1 LLYLAAV
8 LALLPTILHRDDGVF
23 TYSLDDPYIH
33 LALAEN
39 LAHGHYGI
47 NPGEA
52 ASPSSSILW
61 PLLLAPF
68 AGNAWGMFVP
78 LAWNVLFC
86 SIAAWLLGRT
96 VDGWAR
102 RTERDGGT
110 WGWPAKLAV
119 AIGLMLV
126 ANLAGLTFVGM
137 EHGLQ
142 VLLAIVCAA
151 GMLEAFAARRIPAW
165 CLWAAVLGPMVR
177 YENFALVAAVGI
189 ALLGQRRWRAAAGV
203 VALSVLGPALFSI
216 FLVSHGLPALPSSM
230 LVKGRVYSLAG
241 SGAMSVLGNMYWG
254 EAGTVRE
261 YAWWGLLMVAI
272 LLGWLAAR
280 ERQRARR
287 WVLAGALL
295 AAALQ
300 LAVGRFNWFH
310 RYEVYAMVFAA
321 LIVAQALLES
331 TRLHWRSLAMALFVL
346 AWPYELALWDT
357 PTAAAN
363 VYQQQYQMH
372 RFVADFYHGN
382 VAVNDLGWVS
392 YRRPAGVYVLDLWGL
407 ASPEASRRVD
417 KDAEWLDAITRE
429 HGAGLA
435 IVYPDWYDEG
445 APDDWKPVAT
455 LCAESPRTSISR
467 PCVVFYCTAVGDAG
481 LLTAEMAAFART
493 LPAGVKITLG
503 RDSTDDD
510 ARIWPATPM
519 RVEASHAG

>member
-1 LLYLAAV
+1 
-8 LALLPTILHRDDGVF
+8 
-23 TYSLDDPYIH
+23 
-33 LALAEN
+33 
-39 LAHGHYGI
+39 
-47 NPGEA
+47 
-52 ASPSSSILW
+52 
-61 PLLLAPF
+61 
-68 AGNAWGMFVP
+68 M
-78 LAWNVLFC
+78 
-86 SIAAWLLGRT
+86 
-96 VDGWAR
+96 
-102 RTERDGGT
+102 
-110 WGWPAKLAV
+110 
-119 AIGLMLV
+119 
-126 ANLAGLTFVGM
+126 
-137 EHGLQ
+137 
-142 VLLAIVCAA
+142 
-151 GMLEAFAARRIPAW
+151 
-165 CLWAAVLGPMVR
+165 
-177 YENFALVAAVGI
+177 
-189 ALLGQRRWRAAAGV
+189 
-203 VALSVLGPALFSI
+203 
-216 FLVSHGLPALPSSM
+216 
-230 LVKGRVYSLAG
+230 
-241 SGAMSVLGNMYWG
+241 
-254 EAGTVRE
+254 
-261 YAWWGLLMVAI
+261 
-272 LLGWLAAR
+272 
-280 ERQRARR
+280 
-287 WVLAGALL
+287 LAGALL

-321 LIVAQALLES
+321 LIAAQALLES
-331 TRLHWRSLAMALFVL
+331 TRLHWRILAMALFAL

-445 APDDWKPVAT
+445 APDDWKPLAT

-519 RVEASHAG
+519 RVEAGHAG